1 MPTTDAHQSTYPR
14 RKSDPFCLTLLR
26 GTNLPPTIDL
36 RLQPRLE
43 ELVEFLR
50 QHLAARRALLIL
62 LASCSVEYEGRS
74 ASYLG
79 EGDRLIIIKPDGA
92 VLVHRPWGYSPV
104 NWQPDSKILE
114 VFIETQ
120 HEREEVVVIKSV
132 RARPREVLLVKISRA
147 YLAAAVQGLEDSAE
161 FVEYLD
167 EHQIR
172 DILAA
177 HPEEIEPGLRI
188 VRVEKPVEPGFIDLY
203 GIDSQGNNVIIEI
216 KRVTASTSAVKQ
228 LKEYVD
234 AFKAK
239 NPHIRVRGILV
250 APSISKEALL
260 LLNKYGLEYKQINIE
275 KLYHKYFSLEK
286 RSTHR
291 HISILDFIGKATS
304 NSH

>member
-1 MPTTDAHQSTYPR
+1 MHQSTYPR
-14 RKSDPFCLTLLR
+14 RKSDPFRQSLDGALV
-26 GTNLPPTIDL
+26 LPPAIDL

-50 QHLAARRALLIL
+50 RHLAARRALLIL
-62 LASCSVEYEGRS
+62 LATCTVEYEGRS
-74 ASYLG
+74 ASHLG
-79 EGDRLIIIKPDGA
+79 KGDRLIIIKPDGA
-92 VLVHRPWGYSPV
+92 ILVHRPWGYSPV

-114 VFIETQ
+114 VFTETQ
-120 HEREEVVVIKSV
+120 PEHEEVVVIKSV
-132 RARPREVLLVKISRA
+132 RARPREVLLVKISKA
-147 YLAAAVQGLEDSAE
+147 YLVVAAQGLEDSAE

-172 DILAA
+172 DILAT

-188 VRVEKPVEPGFIDLY
+188 VRIEKPIEPGFIDLY
-203 GIDSQGNNVIIEI
+203 GVDRQGNNVIIEI

-239 NPHIRVRGILV
+239 NPHIRVRGILI

-260 LLNKYGLEYKQINIE
+260 LLNRYGLEYKQINIE
-275 KLYHKYFSLEK
+275 KLYRKYFSLEK
-286 RSTHR
+286 RSTQKR
-291 HISILDFIGKATS
+291 ISILNFIGKVAS

>member
-1 MPTTDAHQSTYPR
+1 
-14 RKSDPFCLTLLR
+14 
-26 GTNLPPTIDL
+26 
-36 RLQPRLE
+36 LE
-43 ELVEFLR
+43 ELAKFLR
-50 QHLAARRALLIL
+50 QHLSIKRALLVIL
-62 LASCSVEYEGRS
+62 ANCSVEYEGRS
-74 ASYLG
+74 ASHLG

-114 VFIETQ
+114 VFTEIE
-120 HEREEVVVIKSV
+120 HEHKKVVVIKSV
-132 RARPREVLLVKISRA
+132 RARPREVLLIRINKA
-147 YLAAAVQGLEDSAE
+147 YFVVAVQGLEDSAE

-172 DILAA
+172 DILAS

-188 VRVEKPVEPGFIDLY
+188 IRVEKPVEPGFIDLY

-216 KRVTASTSAVKQ
+216 KRVTASVSAVKQ

-239 NPHIRVRGILV
+239 NPHTRVRGVLV

-260 LLNKYGLEYKQINIE
+260 LLNKYGLEYKQINLE
-275 KLYHKYFSLEK
+275 KLYRKYFSLEK
-286 RSTHR
+286 RSTRKHA
-291 HISILDFIGKATS
+291 SILDFIGKAALDS
-304 NSH
+304 R

>member
-1 MPTTDAHQSTYPR
+1 MT
-14 RKSDPFCLTLLR
+14 
-26 GTNLPPTIDL
+26 PTIDFH
-36 RLQPRLE
+36 LQPQLT
-43 ELVEFLR
+43 ELAKFLR
-50 QHLAARRALLIL
+50 QYLSVRRALLIL
-62 LASCSVEYEGRS
+62 LVNCSVEYEGRS
-74 ASYLG
+74 ASHLG
-79 EGDRLIIIKPDGA
+79 KGDRLIIIKPDGA

-114 VFIETQ
+114 VFTETVHD
-120 HEREEVVVIKSV
+120 HEKVVVIKSV
-132 RARPREVLLVKISRA
+132 RARPREVLLIKICRA
-147 YLAAAVQGLEDSAE
+147 YLAVAVQGLEDNAE

-188 VRVEKPVEPGFIDLY
+188 VRVEKPIEPGFIDLY
-203 GIDSQGNNVIIEI
+203 GIDRQGNNVIIEI
-216 KRVTASTSAVKQ
+216 KRVTASVSAVKQ
-228 LKEYVD
+228 LKEYID

-239 NPHIRVRGILV
+239 NPHVRVRGILV

-275 KLYHKYFSLEK
+275 KLYRKYFSLEK
-286 RSTHR
+286 RSIHK
-291 HISILDFIGKATS
+291 HVSILDFIGRVAS